1 MPKRGPPKSR
11 QTFGGEETERS
22 KAFLPFHGKMSDAQ
36 FAATKWQVLPVMVTG
51 ESELPT

>member
-1 MPKRGPPKSR
+1 LG
-11 QTFGGEETERS
+11 ERS
-22 KAFLPFHGKMSDAQ
+22 RNEAERFLMFYGKMSDAQ